1 LRTIAFAAAIP
12 YPRTTDN
19 DRMTTT
25 SGASTAATLP
35 SLPAIISPAVG
46 LRGLK
51 VRSDLA
57 VPGWMFWEL
66 RTLNRHRVVGLLKAH
81 RTFASAQD
89 LNDEIR
95 GVLGREFKRAW
106 WRGIAYGAVVEVD
119 DVALKP
125 DDMKMLVD
133 VRENEKGDLQW
144 VILVAA
150 DRHVAVG
157 VHTWIEAF
165 LSPAYRAILLS
176 LESMGCQV
184 HSVRREKDGLMKF
197 LTGVANLDVALH
209 TLGQK
214 RVMFPEFQ
222 NISTT
227 AASSDTGPRTQ
238 STASNSQG

>member
-1 LRTIAFAAAIP
+1 
-12 YPRTTDN
+12 
-19 DRMTTT
+19 MTAN
-25 SGASTAATLP
+25 SGSPGTAAPP
-35 SLPAIISPAVG
+35 SLPAIIAPAVG
-46 LRGLK
+46 PRGLQL
-51 VRSDLA
+51 RTDLA

-66 RTLNRHRVVGLLKAH
+66 RTLNRHRVVGLLKA
-81 RTFASAQD
+81 RRAFATAQD

-106 WRGIAYGAVVEVD
+106 WRGIAYGAVVQVD
-119 DVALKP
+119 DIALKP
-125 DDMKMLVD
+125 DDMKTLVD

-150 DRHVAVG
+150 DCHVAIG

-184 HSVRREKDGLMKF
+184 NSVRREKDGLMKF
-197 LTGVANLDVALH
+197 LTGVANLEMAIH

-214 RVMFPEFQ
+214 KVMFREFQ
-222 NISTT
+222 NIST
-227 AASSDTGPRTQ
+227 AAGASDTGPRTQ
-238 STASNSQG
+238 STATNFHD